1 MIRVDLSLALIEKA
15 TGKSL
20 PASASTNA
28 TVVLTALVRYGSEFG
43 LDKPHRVAHFLAQVL
58 HESGRFQ
65 YDKEVW
71 GPTPAQK
78 RYDTRTDLGNTA
90 EADGDGF
97 LFRGRAGIQ
106 ITGKAN
112 YAAFRDWCH
121 KSISA
126 TAPDF
131 VSEPDKVLEN
141 PWEGLAPIWYWAV
154 HDLNRYA
161 DKNDIEMITRRIN
174 GGLNGLDDRLALY
187 TDVALAMLGFAPAA
201 LKDFQSAAKGEGLY
215 SGAVDGLAGPQTRAA
230 LHKALAALSDSA
242 VAAAPVTETVTRV
255 AVPPALDKPVTATFG
270 FWERLTQLAGLAGT
284 AGLGAMFQD
293 WKVVLAFC
301 GGLAVLTVVGLLL
314 HNRIVAAVKDIRSQ
328 INT

>member
-1 MIRVDLSLALIEKA
+1 MKIDRTFIEKVL
-15 TGKSL
+15 GS
-20 PASASTNA
+20 P
-28 TVVLTALVRYGSEFG
+28 LTAVAAENCRQVLVSLNQYGEQFG
-43 LDKPHRVAHFLAQVL
+43 LDKPHREAQYLAQVL
-58 HESGRFQ
+58 HESGRFR

-78 RYDTRTDLGNTA
+78 RYDTRADLGNTPVV
-90 EADGDGF
+90 DGDGF

-112 YAAFRDWCH
+112 YAAFRDWCR
-121 KSISA
+121 KNISA

-131 VSEPDKVLEN
+131 AAEPDKVLAN

-161 DKNDIEMITRRIN
+161 DKNDIEMITRRVN

-187 TDVALAMLGFAPAA
+187 TDVALAMLGFAPSG
-201 LKDFQSAAKGEGLY
+201 LKDFQAAAKGEGLY
-215 SGAVDGLAGPQTRAA
+215 SGAVDGVAGPQTRAA
-230 LHKALAALSDSA
+230 LHKALAALSDSR
-242 VAAAPVTETVTRV
+242 VAAAPVTEVVTQV

-270 FWERLTQLAGLAGT
+270 FWERLAQLAGLAGT
-284 AGLGAMFQD
+284 AGLGALFQD

-314 HNRIVAAVKDIRSQ
+314 HNRIIAAVKDLRAQ
-328 INT
+328 IGT

>member
-1 MIRVDLSLALIEKA
+1 MLPLIDIVQAA
-15 TGKSL
+15 TGPLKPPALQNAQSAIGSL
-20 PASASTNA
+20 EK
-28 TVVLTALVRYGSEFG
+28 YGETFG
-43 LDKPHRVAHFLAQVL
+43 LLVPHRLAQFLPQIL
-58 HESGRFQ
+58 HESGNFR
-65 YDKEVW
+65 YDREIW

-78 RYDTRTDLGNTA
+78 RYDTRKDLGNTPA
-90 EADGDGF
+90 VDGDGF
-97 LFRGRAGIQ
+97 LYRGRAGIQ

-112 YAAFRDWCH
+112 YAAFRDWCR
-121 KSISA
+121 KNISA
-126 TAPDF
+126 TTPDF
-131 VSEPDKVLEN
+131 VAEPDKVLEN

-187 TDVALAMLGFAPAA
+187 TDVALAMLGFAPSA
-201 LKDFQSAAKGEGLY
+201 LKDFQAAAKGEGLY
-215 SGAVDGLAGPQTRAA
+215 SGAVDGVAGPQTRAA
-230 LHKALAALSDSA
+230 LHKALAALSDSR
-242 VAAAPVTETVTRV
+242 VAAAPVTETVTQV

-314 HNRIVAAVKDIRSQ
+314 HNRIIAAVKDLRSQ
-328 INT
+328 IGA

>member
-1 MIRVDLSLALIEKA
+1 MKPAIDIIQAV
-15 TGKSL
+15 TGPLKL
-20 PASASTNA
+20 PALQNA
-28 TVVLTALVRYGSEFG
+28 ESVIGSLEKYGDTFG
-43 LDKPHRVAHFLAQVL
+43 LLVPHRLAQFLPQIL
-58 HESGRFQ
+58 HESGNFR

-71 GPTPAQK
+71 GPTPAQT
-78 RYDTRTDLGNTA
+78 RYDTRADLGNTPA
-90 EADGDGF
+90 ADGDGF

-112 YAAFRDWCH
+112 YAAFRDWCR
-121 KSISA
+121 KNIS
-126 TAPDF
+126 TSAPDF
-131 VSEPDKVLEN
+131 ASDPDKVLEN

-187 TDVALAMLGFAPAA
+187 TGVALAMLGFAPAA
-201 LKDFQSAAKGEGLY
+201 LKDFQAAAKGDGLY

-301 GGLAVLTVVGLLL
+301 GGLA
-314 HNRIVAAVKDIRSQ
+314 A
-328 INT
+328 

>member
-1 MIRVDLSLALIEKA
+1 MKLDLDFIGTVIGKPMTAAAKA
-15 TGKSL
+15 
-20 PASASTNA
+20 NA
-28 TVVLTALVRYGSEFG
+28 KQVLTSLIKYGDQFG
-43 LDKPHRVAHFLAQVL
+43 LDKPYRAAHFLAQVL

-71 GPTPAQK
+71 GPTPAQE
-78 RYDTRTDLGNTA
+78 RYDTRTDLGNTPA
-90 EADGDGF
+90 ADGDGF

-112 YAAFRDWCH
+112 YAAFRDWCR
-121 KSISA
+121 KNIS
-126 TAPDF
+126 TSAPDF
-131 VSEPDKVLEN
+131 ASDPDKVLEN

-187 TDVALAMLGFAPAA
+187 TNVALAMLGFAPAA
-201 LKDFQSAAKGEGLY
+201 LKDFQAAAKGEGLY
-215 SGAVDGLAGPQTRAA
+215 SGAVDGVAGPQTRAA
-230 LHKALAALSDSA
+230 LHKALAALSDSR
-242 VAAAPVTETVTRV
+242 VAAAPVTEVVTQV

-284 AGLGAMFQD
+284 AGLGAAFQD

-314 HNRIVAAVKDIRSQ
+314 HNRIIAAVKDLRSQ
-328 INT
+328 IGA

>member
-1 MIRVDLSLALIEKA
+1 MLPIIDIIQAVTGPLKPPALQ
-15 TGKSL
+15 
-20 PASASTNA
+20 NA
-28 TVVLTALVRYGSEFG
+28 ESIVTALYTYGDNFG
-43 LDKPHRVAHFLAQVL
+43 LLVPHRLAQFLPQIL
-58 HESGRFQ
+58 HESGNFR

-112 YAAFRDWCH
+112 YMAFRDWCR
-121 KSISA
+121 KNIDPA
-126 TAPDF
+126 APDF
-131 VSEPDKVLEN
+131 VATPDAVLTD
-141 PWEGLAPIWYWAV
+141 PWEGLAPIWYWGV

-187 TDVALAMLGFAPAA
+187 TDVALAMLGFAPTA
-201 LKDFQSAAKGEGLY
+201 LKDFQAAAKGEGLY
-215 SGAVDGLAGPQTRAA
+215 SGAIDGLAGPQTRAA
-230 LHKALAALSDSA
+230 LHKALAALSDSQ
-242 VAAAPVTETVTRV
+242 VAAAPVTEVVTRV